1 MVMAW
6 MTFFNSLIAIALTL
20 AGVIAAHFGL
30 TTPFIG
36 FTFFAVGLFFGAV
49 ALLFS
54 IIALLIMLF
63 SPRRR
68 SGLPRAILGG
78 ALGLVVVVPVLVV
91 AMTHPYPAI
100 NDITTDTK
108 NPPEFVHAQEL
119 PANRGRA
126 MKYDAATYAQ
136 VQENA
141 AVYHDLGPLK
151 LDASPDDAYKKAEI
165 IAGEVTT
172 WDITSRD
179 PQKRMIEGVAT
190 SALFRFQDDFVIEVR
205 PAEGGGSL
213 VEMRSKSRVG
223 KGDLGSNYNRIK
235 DFFRLMQGSPRG
247 GSSPSMN

>member
-6 MTFFNSLIAIALTL
+6 MAFFNSLIAIALAL
-20 AGVIAAHFGL
+20 AGIVAAHLGL
-30 TTPFIG
+30 TTPFFG
-36 FTFFAVGLFFGAV
+36 FTFFAVGLFFAV
-49 ALLFS
+49 LALLFS

-68 SGLPRAILGG
+68 IGLTRAILAGVL
-78 ALGLVVVVPVLVV
+78 ALVVVVPVLVV

-108 NPPEFVHAQEL
+108 NPPEFVHAQDL
-119 PANRGRA
+119 LANRGRD
-126 MKYDAATYAQ
+126 MKYDAATYAR

-141 AVYHDLGPLK
+141 NVYHDLAPLK

-172 WDITSRD
+172 WEITARD
-179 PQKRMIEGVAT
+179 PQKRTIEGVAT

-213 VEMRSKSRVG
+213 IEMRSKSRVG
-223 KGDLGSNYNRIK
+223 KGDLGANYNRIK
-235 DFFRLMQGSPRG
+235 DFFRLMQGAPRG
-247 GSSPSMN
+247 MPPMN